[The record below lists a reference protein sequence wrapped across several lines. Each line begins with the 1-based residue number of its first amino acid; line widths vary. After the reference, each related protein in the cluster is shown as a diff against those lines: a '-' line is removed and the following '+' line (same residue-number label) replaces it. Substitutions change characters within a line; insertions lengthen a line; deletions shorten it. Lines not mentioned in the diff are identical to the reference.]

1 VPGCTIGDA
10 SASNRNLRSAR
21 ILAVSAVYL
30 RPWALPC
37 SRMVGRWSG
46 TVGEAAEST
55 TMPCYQL
62 GPVATFD
69 VGLICMPHLRH
80 INGLPDPRNPLLRL
94 DIRVT
99 GLTGLPGVAAIP
111 PAFASWPPHSFIHHP
126 VSTFLPEQDRSAYQ
140 QTLGDSI
147 ANLIAPT
154 PPGIRRSHLDSAQSP
169 CRRCGESTSQRFVPG
184 REWAGHIKY
193 RRAEGRAVALV
204 GYKSLKERASRPS
217 AVAFAEVSSAKRF
230 APTLFQLPSS
240 FRIVISAGC

>member
-94 DIRVT
+94 DIRFT

-154 PPGIRRSHLDSAQSP
+154 PPGIRLASEGPIWTQPRVLVVVVASQQANALCPGGSGQATSSI
-169 CRRCGESTSQRFVPG
+169 GERKVARLLSWDT
-184 REWAGHIKY
+184 
-193 RRAEGRAVALV
+193 RA
-204 GYKSLKERASRPS
+204 
-217 AVAFAEVSSAKRF
+217 
-230 APTLFQLPSS
+230 
-240 FRIVISAGC
+240 